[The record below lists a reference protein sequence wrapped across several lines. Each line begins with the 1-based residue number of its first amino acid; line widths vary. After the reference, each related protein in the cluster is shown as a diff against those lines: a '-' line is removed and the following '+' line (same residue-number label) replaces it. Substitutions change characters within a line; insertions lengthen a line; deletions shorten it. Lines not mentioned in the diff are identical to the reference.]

1 MFRHLLESA
10 PSRQRTRSAALISFT
25 FHATLVGS
33 ALAATALDPRAE
45 PEPTVPTKP
54 PIYVITERPVDPAPS
69 PRPAPPT
76 ATPSVPS
83 PMPPILVPTEVP
95 TTLPPVP
102 EPGTPTMDP
111 WTTLPPTPGAP
122 GGTGDPSAP
131 AGPVGDG
138 SPMWPEDVAYPA
150 KPLGAMREPRYPDP
164 LRTSHLEGSVIA
176 TYVVDTLGRVEPASF
191 KAREATHPL
200 FEQAVRSAL
209 MQQRFRAAQWNGR
222 RVRQLVEQQ
231 FIFRLNR

>member
-25 FHATLVGS
+25 FHAALVGS
-33 ALAATALDPRAE
+33 ALAATALDPRADPE
-45 PEPTVPTKP
+45 QIEPTKS

-69 PRPAPPT
+69 PRPATPT

-83 PMPPILVPTEVP
+83 PMPPIIVPTEVP

-102 EPGTPTMDP
+102 EPGTPAMDP
-111 WTTLPPTPGAP
+111 WTTLPTIPGAP
-122 GGTGDPSAP
+122 GGTGDPRAP

-138 SPMWPEDVAYPA
+138 SPMWPEDVAHPA
-150 KPLGAMREPRYPDP
+150 KPLGAMREPRYPEP
-164 LRTSHLEGSVIA
+164 LRTSRLEGSVIA

-200 FEQAVRSAL
+200 FEQAVRTSL